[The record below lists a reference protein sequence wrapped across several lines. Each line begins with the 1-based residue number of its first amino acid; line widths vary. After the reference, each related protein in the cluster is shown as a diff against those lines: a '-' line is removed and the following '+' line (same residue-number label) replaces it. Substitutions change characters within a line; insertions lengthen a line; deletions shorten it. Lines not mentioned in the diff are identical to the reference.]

1 MKFKERL
8 LQGSLVKRYKRFF
21 VDIKYKNKI
30 ITGHCP
36 NSGSMMGLLNLG
48 NKIWFSESD
57 NLNRKLKYTLEIIEV
72 EKKMVGINTLLT
84 NKIVLEAL
92 NCKKINSLIKFNDI
106 KTEVKFSNNTRF
118 DFLLL
123 NNKEKC
129 FLEVKNV
136 TLVRGKKMAEFPDAI
151 TSRGTKHLN
160 ELCNAKKKGYQSY
173 ILYLIQRED
182 CDSFKIAKDIDKKYK
197 VAFSKAIKS
206 GVKILCYD
214 CKLSN
219 EEIKLSNQINY
230 EHQL

>member
-8 LQGSLVKRYKRFF
+8 LQGTLIKRYKRFF

-36 NSGSMMGLLNLG
+36 NTGSMMGLLNKG
-48 NKIWFSESD
+48 NKVWFSKSD
-57 NLNRKLKYTLEIIEV
+57 NPKRKLKYTLEIIQV
-72 EKKMVGINTLLT
+72 EKKMVGINTLIA

-92 NCKKINSLIKFNDI
+92 NQKKIKNLAEFNNI
-106 KTEVKFSNNTRF
+106 KTEVKFSDKTRF
-118 DFLLL
+118 DFLIS

-136 TLVRGKKMAEFPDAI
+136 TLVRKEKIAEFPDAI
-151 TSRGTKHLN
+151 TSRGTKHLK
-160 ELCNAKKKGYQSY
+160 ELIAAKKKGLKSY

-182 CDSFKIAKDIDKKYK
+182 CKTFKIAKDIDQEYK
-197 VAFSKAIKS
+197 IAFSKALKN
-206 GVKILCYD
+206 GVMVLCYD

-219 EEIKLSNQINY
+219 EGIKLNNQINY
-230 EHQL
+230 A

>member
-1 MKFKERL
+1 M
-8 LQGSLVKRYKRFF
+8 
-21 VDIKYKNKI
+21 
-30 ITGHCP
+30 
-36 NSGSMMGLLNLG
+36 
-48 NKIWFSESD
+48 
-57 NLNRKLKYTLEIIEV
+57 KLK
-72 EKKMVGINTLLT
+72 KKMVGINTLLT

-118 DFLLL
+118 DFLLI

-136 TLVRGKKMAEFPDAI
+136 TLVREKKMAEFPDAI

-160 ELCNAKKKGYQSY
+160 ELCNAKEKGYQSY

-197 VAFSKAIKS
+197 IAFDKALKS

-214 CKLSN
+214 CKLNN
-219 EEIKLSNQINY
+219 EEIKLNNQINY
-230 EHQL
+230 EC

>member
-1 MKFKERL
+1 ML
-8 LQGSLVKRYKRFF
+8 RYVWTHGGTSPHKKNPDVFELIIVPGF
-21 VDIKYKNKI
+21 LCFSTFSNNCLYPKYNPKALAPATPPIINK
-30 ITGHCP
+30 
-36 NSGSMMGLLNLG
+36 
-48 NKIWFSESD
+48 
-57 NLNRKLKYTLEIIEV
+57 
-72 EKKMVGINTLLT
+72 
-84 NKIVLEAL
+84 
-92 NCKKINSLIKFNDI
+92 LIKFNDI
-106 KTEVKFSNNTRF
+106 KTEVRFSNNTRF
-118 DFLLL
+118 DFLLQ

-136 TLVRGKKMAEFPDAI
+136 TLVREKKMAEFPDAV

-197 VAFSKAIKS
+197 TAFDKALKS

-219 EEIKLSNQINY
+219 EEIKLNNQINY
-230 EHQL
+230 EY